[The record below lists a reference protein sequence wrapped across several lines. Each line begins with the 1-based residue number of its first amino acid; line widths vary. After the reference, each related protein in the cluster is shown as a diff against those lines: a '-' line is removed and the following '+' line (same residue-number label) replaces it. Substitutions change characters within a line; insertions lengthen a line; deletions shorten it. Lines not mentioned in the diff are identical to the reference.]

1 MSSTI
6 RIVKICE
13 FCNKEFIAQKTTT
26 QCCSDACASR
36 FYKLKVKN
44 GKIAQ
49 AELKT
54 EMKRK
59 PKNFITEE
67 EIKAIQAKQ
76 HLTLIEAAMLL
87 NVSPLTL
94 RRWTL
99 AGKMNAHKVGKN
111 WTFKAYQ

>member
-44 GKIAQ
+44 GKLAQ
-49 AELKT
+49 AELIT
-54 EMKRK
+54 EIKRK

-67 EIKAIQAKQ
+67 EIKVINAKRY
-76 HLTLIEAAMLL
+76 LILKEAAFLL

-94 RRWTL
+94 RR
-99 AGKMNAHKVGKN
+99 
-111 WTFKAYQ
+111 